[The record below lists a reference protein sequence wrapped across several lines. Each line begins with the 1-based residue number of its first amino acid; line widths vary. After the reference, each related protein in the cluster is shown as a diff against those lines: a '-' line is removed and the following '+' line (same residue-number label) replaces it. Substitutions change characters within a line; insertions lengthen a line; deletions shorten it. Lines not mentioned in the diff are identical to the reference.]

1 MTIRALTKNDLPRL
15 IAIENSVQIV
25 PWARD
30 AFLACFEGGC
40 HGSVAV
46 LGDLVVGF
54 VLTTVKV
61 GECHILNVC
70 VDRLYQRQG
79 YARALMQH
87 AEAEAKRLG
96 AEVVHL
102 EVRRSNAR
110 AIALYEQLGYRQ
122 IGERKDYYPSLTGQE
137 DALLY
142 ARLLD

>member
-1 MTIRALTKNDLPRL
+1 MAIRALTKNDLPRL
-15 IAIENSVQIV
+15 ITIENSVQIV

-40 HGSVAV
+40 YGYVAE
-46 LGDLVVGF
+46 LGELVVGF
-54 VLTTVKV
+54 ILITVKV
-61 GECHILNVC
+61 GECHILNLC

-79 YARALMQH
+79 YARALLRH
-87 AEAEAKRLG
+87 AETEAKELG
-96 AEVVHL
+96 AEAAHL
-102 EVRRSNAR
+102 EVRRSNSR

-122 IGERKDYYPSLTGQE
+122 IGERKDYYPSLAGKE